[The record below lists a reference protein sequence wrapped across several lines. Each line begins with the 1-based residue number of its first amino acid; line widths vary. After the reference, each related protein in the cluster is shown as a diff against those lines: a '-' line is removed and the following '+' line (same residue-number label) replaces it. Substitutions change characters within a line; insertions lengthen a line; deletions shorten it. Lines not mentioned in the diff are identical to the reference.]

1 MEKSFA
7 VSKLSTSYFG
17 RVFFLN
23 RNTSRKQLT
32 NNKSPFLRNYCDLQ
46 ILFDFTVEG
55 NAIEKL
61 DLTQIVK
68 MDSVV
73 FFFFSFFFFAR
84 KMFISAVALI
94 LPSKRTGG

>member
-68 MDSVV
+68 RDSVV
-73 FFFFSFFFFAR
+73 FFFFFLFFFLQGRCLFQ
-84 KMFISAVALI
+84 LW
-94 LPSKRTGG
+94 L